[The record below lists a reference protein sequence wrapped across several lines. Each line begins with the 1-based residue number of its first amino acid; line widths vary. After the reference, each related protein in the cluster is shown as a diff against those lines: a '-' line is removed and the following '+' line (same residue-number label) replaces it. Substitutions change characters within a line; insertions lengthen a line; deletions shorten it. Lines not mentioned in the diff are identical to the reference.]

1 MTLSEIRALLKQHGH
16 KGTKA
21 IDRIDVK
28 RDQGTII
35 GADVMFTDGTVTY
48 LPATQ

>member
-1 MTLSEIRALLKQHGH
+1 MTLSEIRGLLIQHGY

-21 IDRIDVK
+21 INRVGVK
-28 RDQGTII
+28 RNRGTVI